1 MVPKETID
9 FSSLEQ
15 ALASLKQALG
25 KAPDDDLE
33 RDGVIQRFEYTFEL
47 CWKMIRRVLI
57 ALGRAEVSASPRP
70 LLRDAA
76 EEHLIDDIEVW
87 FEFLEARNLTTH
99 TYDQS
104 QAERVFE
111 VAQKF
116 PTHVESLLQQL
127 KEKQR

>member
-1 MVPKETID
+1 MSSNEKID
-9 FSSLEQ
+9 FSSLRQ
-15 ALASLKQALG
+15 ALTSLKNALEPP
-25 KAPDDDLE
+25 PDDDLE

-76 EEHLIDDIEVW
+76 EEHLIDDVEAW

-104 QAERVFE
+104 RAEMVFQ

-116 PTHVESLLQQL
+116 PAFAELLLQRL
-127 KEKQR
+127 EEKQG